1 MNIDSKFIVQLQ
13 GKQFVTYEGLL
24 DLAHQL
30 GLKSIKTELVSV
42 NGDSVVFK
50 ATAKTEEKEF
60 DGYGDADG
68 SNVNKMIAKHK
79 LRMAETRAKA
89 RALRD
94 LTNIGMCAVEE
105 LGGDDSELTRKQ
117 SSSGKQ
123 TLTDAQRKELQSL
136 AEKHEVKPE
145 QVQWLMKEH
154 YSVNMS
160 KDLPVEHFDELK
172 ALIADYHE
180 EAV

>member
-30 GLKSIKTELVSV
+30 G
-42 NGDSVVFK
+42 
-50 ATAKTEEKEF
+50 
-60 DGYGDADG
+60 
-68 SNVNKMIAKHK
+68 MIAKHK

-94 LTNIGMCAVEE
+94 LTNIGMCAVEELGGAVEE